1 MNGLAISQ
9 NFLTKFSKTP
19 WRIPPSNLSLEADE
33 VHIWLAQL
41 DHENVTEFGETLS
54 NNERARASRFRFE
67 IDRKRFVVGRGILR
81 KIVGKCL
88 KTNPRQL
95 CFEYNLYG
103 KPSLSEQ
110 LHSHLKFNLSH
121 SENLALYAISMRREI
136 GIDLEQ
142 IKPSFVDEGM
152 ISLCLTQRE
161 TEHFYSL
168 SEQER
173 ISFFFNCWT
182 TKEAFLKANGNGLSV
197 SPNEIETSEL
207 SQKTHLTFQKLP
219 PIDGYSTALAVDGNT
234 PKLKYWLIDSNIK
247 QFLEI

>member
-9 NFLTKFSKTP
+9 NSFTDLSETP
-19 WRIPPSNLSLEADE
+19 WRIPPSNLSLEKNE

-41 DHENVTEFGETLS
+41 DQEKVTEFVEILS
-54 NNERARASRFRFE
+54 NSERARANRFRFE

-81 KIVGKCL
+81 NILSKYL
-88 KTNPRQL
+88 KTNPRTL
-95 CFEYNLYG
+95 CFEYNLHG

-121 SENLALYAISMRREI
+121 SENLALYAISYRREI

-142 IKPSFVDEGM
+142 VKPSFVDEGM
-152 ISLCLTQRE
+152 ISLCLTHRE
-161 TEHFYSL
+161 RAHFYLL

-182 TKEAFLKANGNGLSV
+182 TKEAFLKANGQGLYV

-207 SQKTHLTFQKLP
+207 SQNTQLTFQKLP
-219 PIDGYSTALAVDGNT
+219 AIDGYSTALAVEGNT
-234 PKLKYWLIDSNIK
+234 LQLKYLLMASNIK
-247 QFLEI
+247 